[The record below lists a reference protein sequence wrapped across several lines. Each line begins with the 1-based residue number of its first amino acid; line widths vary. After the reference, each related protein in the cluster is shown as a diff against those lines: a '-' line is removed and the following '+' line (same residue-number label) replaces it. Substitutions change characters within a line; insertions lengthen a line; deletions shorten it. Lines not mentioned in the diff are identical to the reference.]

1 MVNPL
6 YDDPCRLLTY
16 SSSLC
21 LINQSQHKYTRTHT
35 RTLAD
40 THVHLPVWIISGFP
54 QWGIECVVCVVCSP
68 LSLTFPS
75 ELPNTVG
82 LITHSAN
89 AYLSACW
96 QLMCAGFMRFST
108 NNSKASVTLPPFHQP
123 KQEINLVMSTWQ
135 HPPQQRAIC
144 GFRCTRVPA

>member
-1 MVNPL
+1 MNLTLHMLEVLRHALSVQCFRCVEWGIAPYVDVSLDTEDKTMSQMVNPL
-6 YDDPCRLLTY
+6 YDDPCCLLTY

-21 LINQSQHKYTRTHT
+21 LINQSQHKYTCTHT

-82 LITHSAN
+82 LITHSPN
-89 AYLSACW
+89 AYLSARW
-96 QLMCAGFMRFST
+96 QL
-108 NNSKASVTLPPFHQP
+108 
-123 KQEINLVMSTWQ
+123 I
-135 HPPQQRAIC
+135 
-144 GFRCTRVPA
+144 